1 MRVSHGTLALQRN
14 LELRQR
20 LKLRSRLGCDA
31 LHQRGRG
38 YPMMPETVRHDG
50 DPITQWNP
58 GGPSAVL
65 PHPHSLLSHEAST

>member
-1 MRVSHGTLALQRN
+1 
-14 LELRQR
+14 
-20 LKLRSRLGCDA
+20 
-31 LHQRGRG
+31 
-38 YPMMPETVRHDG
+38 MMPETVRHDG